1 MERWVGSL
9 WAFAASVSN
18 FTSGEALFVLDPV
31 WYVDAFPTWPG
42 VNVKLRF
49 VPKPRLNEATLFSL
63 EPVHWT
69 TDVGVAGDN
78 VTTNHLPGLS
88 VFPNSEW
95 GPTTTVDGRSARVGV
110 QN

>member
-1 MERWVGSL
+1 M
-9 WAFAASVSN
+9 
-18 FTSGEALFVLDPV
+18 
-31 WYVDAFPTWPG
+31 
-42 VNVKLRF
+42 NVKLRF

-95 GPTTTVDGRSARVGV
+95 GPTTIVDGRSARVGV
-110 QN
+110 DRRHDKGRRRETGLSQPLPE